1 MYWKGGIHF
10 APSDGMFMAWE
21 TKYSFGSWVASI
33 IFGYLGKFIAGFWGE
48 GASNI
53 TWSSYVGL
61 NNFFP
66 LVGGMHQGVL
76 VS

>member
-1 MYWKGGIHF
+1 M
-10 APSDGMFMAWE
+10 
-21 TKYSFGSWVASI
+21 ASI

-53 TWSSYVGL
+53 TWSSYVGP

-66 LVGGMHQGVL
+66 LVWGNASRRLGVL
-76 VS
+76 TGKGGTK